1 MSLELDGE
9 GVVLL
14 GHEVSEGVVIAAA
27 RAAEAAGWPVVLNPA
42 PARELPA
49 APLAVLTP
57 NASEA
62 EQLTGESDPEAAA
75 RALSESTGAAVLI
88 TLGARGAL
96 LLEPG
101 GSPVLLPATKVDVVD
116 TTGAGDTVNG
126 ALAAELAAGR
136 PLRDSGRVRAARRGD
151 LDDEAGRAR
160 RHADARRRVRR
171 HPRSQF
177 QWAAAVA
184 GAGLAAWAGWIEP
197 RRLVVRD
204 VELAVPNWPASL
216 SGLRAGV
223 MSDLH
228 AGVPHAG
235 LDKIARAVDAL
246 NAREPDIHLLLGDY
260 LDSSQKLAR
269 KLAPEA
275 VAAQLARLRAPLGT
289 VAVIGNHDWRNSGD
303 RMWRALEAEG
313 ITVLEDRAVKVG
325 EFWVAGLGDMRHRMP
340 NVVHALRE
348 VPVDE
353 PVIVLSH
360 DPDLFPRIPDR
371 VALTLSGHTHGGQVA
386 IPVIRRPLMPSHYG
400 ERYARGHIVEH
411 DRHLLVTSGV
421 GTSGL
426 PIRFLAP
433 PEVLNLT
440 LRNL

>member
-1 MSLELDGE
+1 VTRTTARDR
-9 GVVLL
+9 
-14 GHEVSEGVVIAAA
+14 A
-27 RAAEAAGWPVVLNPA
+27 RAAVPPSVAA
-42 PARELPA
+42 
-49 APLAVLTP
+49 
-57 NASEA
+57 
-62 EQLTGESDPEAAA
+62 
-75 RALSESTGAAVLI
+75 
-88 TLGARGAL
+88 
-96 LLEPG
+96 
-101 GSPVLLPATKVDVVD
+101 
-116 TTGAGDTVNG
+116 G
-126 ALAAELAAGR
+126 ALA
-136 PLRDSGRVRAARRGD
+136 
-151 LDDEAGRAR
+151 
-160 RHADARRRVRR
+160 
-171 HPRSQF
+171 
-177 QWAAAVA
+177 A

-246 NAREPDIHLLLGDY
+246 NARAPDIHLLLGDY
-260 LDSSQKLAR
+260 LDSSQKLRR

-289 VAVIGNHDWRNSGD
+289 VAVVGNHDWRSSGD

-313 ITVLEDRAVKVG
+313 ITVLEDHAVKVG

-340 NVVHALRE
+340 NVVHALRA

-386 IPVIRRPLMPSHYG
+386 IPLIRRPLMPSHYG

-411 DRHLLVTSGV
+411 DRHLLVTSGI